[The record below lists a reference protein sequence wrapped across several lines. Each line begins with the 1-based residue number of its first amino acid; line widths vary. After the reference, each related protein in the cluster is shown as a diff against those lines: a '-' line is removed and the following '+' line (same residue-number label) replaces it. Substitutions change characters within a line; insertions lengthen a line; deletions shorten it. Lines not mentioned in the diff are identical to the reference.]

1 MIVPNVTGRTTTT
14 NLMRDAVAS
23 SVRKLR
29 RMYDRAHAEGIDNFP
44 IRQWLSKYVIEN
56 YTSSL

>member
-1 MIVPNVTGRTTTT
+1 MILPNAPGRTVTT

-29 RMYDRAHAEGIDNFP
+29 RMYDMVHEEGIDNFP

-56 YTSSL
+56 YTSSM